1 MKVLVITG
9 SPHRQGTSAT
19 LADAFI
25 QGAQEAGHEVT
36 RFDAAFKNVHPCI
49 ACERCHTTDLG
60 CTFQDDMSELN
71 SLLLAADA
79 VVFASPIH
87 YFGMSASITAVVG
100 RFYANNAALQTPKK
114 SALLLA
120 CTDTET
126 WVPEG
131 AIHTFQNISR
141 YLKWD
146 VSGIV
151 TAMGCPDREAVLKT
165 VFPQQAYELGLH
177 L

>member
-131 AIHTFQNISR
+131 AIRTFQNISR

-151 TAMGCPDREAVLKT
+151 TAMGCTDREAVLKT
-165 VFPQQAYELGLH
+165 VFHQQAYELWLH